1 MNISLDNYYSTR
13 KNVFERI
20 QDASTATKVLMS
32 FMMACFTGIMAQII
46 IPLPW
51 TPVPITAQTFAVL
64 CSGLFLGKKYGC
76 LSQILYIV
84 LGVAFIPW
92 FGGMTGG
99 LDVFLGSTFGFF
111 IGFVIASYF
120 IGLITEKYAKAR
132 NFTKM
137 ALVIGIANFALIYI
151 PGLAGLALWFN
162 LTQGTTIGIVE
173 LLMMGLVPFIVGDIV
188 KILGAASVSKVFLPD
203 DICKACPNLK
213 DDLCENELQNARI
226 VGMDWEVLKK
236 LNPSNEYNAIELF
249 EKIDDLFDTKESVSE
264 ICFNCMWHDKCLF
277 YQKLSN
283 NR

>member
-1 MNISLDNYYSTR
+1 MNINLDNYYSTR

-32 FMMACFTGIMAQII
+32 LMMACFTGIMAQII

-99 LDVFLGSTFGFF
+99 LNIFLGSTFGFF

-132 NFTKM
+132 SFTKM
-137 ALVIGIANFALIYI
+137 AIVIGIANFALIYI

-162 LTQGTTIGIVE
+162 LTQGATIGVVD
-173 LLMMGLVPFIVGDIV
+173 LLMMGLVPFIIGDIV
-188 KILGAASVSKVFLPD
+188 KILGAASVSKVFLP
-203 DICKACPNLK
+203 K
-213 DDLCENELQNARI
+213 D
-226 VGMDWEVLKK
+226 
-236 LNPSNEYNAIELF
+236 
-249 EKIDDLFDTKESVSE
+249 
-264 ICFNCMWHDKCLF
+264 
-277 YQKLSN
+277 
-283 NR
+283 

>member
-1 MNISLDNYYSTR
+1 MNINLDNYYSTR

-32 FMMACFTGIMAQII
+32 LMMACFTGIMAQII

-99 LDVFLGSTFGFF
+99 LDIFLGSTCGFF
-111 IGFVIASYF
+111 IGFVITSYF

-132 NFTKM
+132 SFTKM
-137 ALVIGIANFALIYI
+137 AIVIGIANFALIYI
-151 PGLAGLALWFN
+151 PGLAGLALWSN
-162 LTQGTTIGIVE
+162 LTQGATIGIVD
-173 LLMMGLVPFIVGDIV
+173 LLMMGLVPFIIGDIV
-188 KILGAASVSKVFLPD
+188 KILGAASVSKVFLP
-203 DICKACPNLK
+203 K
-213 DDLCENELQNARI
+213 D
-226 VGMDWEVLKK
+226 
-236 LNPSNEYNAIELF
+236 
-249 EKIDDLFDTKESVSE
+249 
-264 ICFNCMWHDKCLF
+264 
-277 YQKLSN
+277 
-283 NR
+283 

>member
-1 MNISLDNYYSTR
+1 MDNYYSTR

-20 QDASTATKVLMS
+20 QDASTTTKILLS
-32 FMMACFTGIMAQII
+32 LLMACFTGIMAQII

-99 LDVFLGSTFGFF
+99 LETLLGSTGGFL

-120 IGLITEKYAKAR
+120 IGAISEKYADAR

-137 ALVIGIANFALIYI
+137 AMVIGTANFALIYI
-151 PGLAGLALWFN
+151 PGLAGLALWFS
-162 LTQGTTIGIVE
+162 LTQGTAIGIVE
-173 LLMMGLVPFIVGDIV
+173 LLVMGLVPFIAGDIV
-188 KILGAASVSKVFLPD
+188 KILGAASVSKVFLP
-203 DICKACPNLK
+203 K
-213 DDLCENELQNARI
+213 D
-226 VGMDWEVLKK
+226 
-236 LNPSNEYNAIELF
+236 
-249 EKIDDLFDTKESVSE
+249 
-264 ICFNCMWHDKCLF
+264 
-277 YQKLSN
+277 
-283 NR
+283 